1 MVKILSI
8 AFLLSCSLTFWGQKQ
23 TGSVYEMRQSGADT
37 LIVVDLNEAVV
48 KTARPSSKRQRRRNK
63 RLMDKVIKVYPYAHL
78 AGELMHDY
86 EEELQKI
93 ESPKAQR
100 KFLKEKEA
108 ALHTQFEGELKKM
121 TISEGIILIKLI
133 DRETGDTSFELIQ
146 ELKGNFSA
154 FMWQSVARLFGHNL
168 KSNYDPY
175 GEDWYIEMIVQ
186 EIEMGL
192 ISVDYPAEH
201 SSYLNS
207 TD

>member
-1 MVKILSI
+1 MAKILSI
-8 AFLLSCSLTFWGQKQ
+8 AFFLSCSLTFLGQKQ

-48 KTARPSSKRQRRRNK
+48 KAVRPTSKRQRRRNK

-78 AGELMHDY
+78 AGELMQDY

-108 ALHTQFEGELKKM
+108 ALHAQFEGELKKM

-175 GEDWYIEMIVQ
+175 GDDWYIEMIVQ

-192 ISVDYPAEH
+192 IPVDYPAEH
-201 SSYLNS
+201 SSYLES
-207 TD
+207 TN